1 MHVINMRE
9 QIAVIGLGYVG
20 LPLFLALAEKFPG
33 SIGYDINVNK
43 VNSLQHGV
51 DPSGEISSRAFN
63 PAILKITSD
72 SKDLASA
79 NFFIV
84 TAPTPIDKN
93 HRPDLSPLISA
104 SQIIGKVLKPG
115 DIVVYESTVYPGVT
129 EEICGPILGQA
140 SGLRQGIDFKLGYSP
155 ERINPGDPEHT
166 LSKIVKVISAEDAA
180 TLDRIAR
187 VYEKIID
194 GGIYRASSI
203 KIAEAAKVIEN
214 IQRDLNIALMNEL
227 ALIFDKLNIRT
238 ADVLAAAS
246 TKWNFVPFQPG
257 LVGGHCIGVDPYYL
271 TAKAEEVGYHPEV
284 ILAGR
289 RINDNMGIFLAQRL
303 IKLLAIHGNKPLKSA
318 RVGILGLTFKENIR
332 DIRNSRVPEMIRE
345 LEQFGIYPIVHDP
358 LADPEA
364 AKREYGIELTN
375 WVSFT
380 DLDVVVLAV
389 IHRQYLESIKHE
401 LLNYL
406 RPGGI
411 LMDIKSVFEPK
422 DLPTNIVYWSL

>member
-1 MHVINMRE
+1 MRE

-72 SKDLASA
+72 SKDLASV

-166 LSKIVKVISAEDAA
+166 LSKIVKVISAEDAE

-194 GGIYRASSI
+194 AGIYRASCI

-303 IKLLAIHGNKPLKSA
+303 IKLLAIHGNKPLKNA

-389 IHRQYLESIKHE
+389 IHRQYLELIKHE